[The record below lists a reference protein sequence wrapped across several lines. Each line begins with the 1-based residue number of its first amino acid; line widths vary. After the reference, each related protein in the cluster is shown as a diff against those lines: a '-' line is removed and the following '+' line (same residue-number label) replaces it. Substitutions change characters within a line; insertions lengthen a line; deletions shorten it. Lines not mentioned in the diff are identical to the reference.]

1 MSVDIITG
9 DALEVLR
16 TLPDEQF
23 QCIVTSPPYFNLR
36 DYGQEGQ
43 IGLEETPQA
52 FIARL
57 AEVFEECRR
66 VLRSDGVMWVNMG
79 DSYSEGGNGGGG
91 KNDTNKGSLTVT
103 AKKAPAGYK
112 PKNLLGIPWRLAFAL
127 QDAGW
132 WLRQD
137 IIWSKPNPMPESV
150 RDRCTKAHEYIFMLT
165 KSARY
170 FYDADAIKENMADSS
185 LARLSQNVDAQEGSA
200 RVPGKTN
207 GNMKAVG
214 GRRKTD
220 KQRGH
225 GRRRDGF
232 NDRWD
237 GVTKAEQQS
246 MGRNKR
252 SVWTIATQPYSEA
265 HFATF
270 PPALPEIC
278 IKASTKPGDHVLDP
292 FGGAGTTGLVA
303 DRLQRHCTLIELNP
317 EYAEM
322 ARKRIDGDAPLLN
335 TPQEVPA

>member
-237 GVTKAEQQS
+237 GVPRLSSRAWGATS
-246 MGRNKR
+246 VRSGRLRR
-252 SVWTIATQPYSEA
+252 SPTA
-265 HFATF
+265 
-270 PPALPEIC
+270 
-278 IKASTKPGDHVLDP
+278 
-292 FGGAGTTGLVA
+292 
-303 DRLQRHCTLIELNP
+303 
-317 EYAEM
+317 
-322 ARKRIDGDAPLLN
+322 KRISPPSRRPCRKSASRPAPSRATMCLTRSAGRGPRGLLPTACN
-335 TPQEVPA
+335 ATAR